1 MQHRTTAVEFPTQMR
16 AHIALACRDVD
27 RSRAFYEQ
35 LLERAPTK
43 VRDGYVKFEVL
54 EPPLN
59 LTLNYSPDPPRQA
72 IPAHFGIQVKSTAEV
87 LARRE
92 AMARANVD
100 ARTEE
105 SVGCCYAV
113 QDKVWFADPD
123 GNQWEVFVVTQAD
136 IPEHSRP
143 MTSPPNREPVGSNEQ
158 AASERSCCAPS
169 CCK

>member
-1 MQHRTTAVEFPTQMR
+1 MEHRTTAVEFPTRMR
-16 AHIALACRDVD
+16 AHIALACRDIEQ
-27 RSRAFYEQ
+27 SRAFYEQ
-35 LLERAPTK
+35 LLALTPTK
-43 VRDGYVKFEVL
+43 VRGGYVKFEVL

-59 LTLNYSPDPPRQA
+59 LTLNYSPNPPQQVT
-72 IPAHFGIQVKSTAEV
+72 PAHFGIQVKSTAEV
-87 LARRE
+87 LERRQ

-105 SVGCCYAV
+105 GVGCCYSV

-136 IPEHSRP
+136 IPEH
-143 MTSPPNREPVGSNEQ
+143 TSAPQPAAAPNQ
-158 AASERSCCAPS
+158 AAEPGCCAPT